1 MTSLRT
7 TYPHTTVRSHLVLFY
22 GEGLILL
29 VIAST
34 VLGSYQND
42 KKKSR
47 PITYRQYCRD
57 GDSIDKL
64 FPDPFPFTCKPGP
77 GKNVVCQ
84 TLFYNLKNSF
94 KCPGYGYISGWEY
107 LEGFGQNVRCCE
119 DKNIEYT
126 YRDCDVQV
134 DDATSNGRSYRVN
147 KGKVIVGFNSEDGGV
162 TWNNIECSYTKCPT
176 NTWRKQ
182 VDSTYYKGN

>member
-84 TLFYNLKNSF
+84 TLY
-94 KCPGYGYISGWEY
+94 
-107 LEGFGQNVRCCE
+107 
-119 DKNIEYT
+119 IEYT

>member
-1 MTSLRT
+1 MLCINI
-7 TYPHTTVRSHLVLFY
+7 
-22 GEGLILL
+22 GEKMLYFCLQLTGLILL

-84 TLFYNLKNSF
+84 TLCKYM
-94 KCPGYGYISGWEY
+94 
-107 LEGFGQNVRCCE
+107 
-119 DKNIEYT
+119 
-126 YRDCDVQV
+126 
-134 DDATSNGRSYRVN
+134 
-147 KGKVIVGFNSEDGGV
+147 
-162 TWNNIECSYTKCPT
+162 
-176 NTWRKQ
+176 
-182 VDSTYYKGN
+182 